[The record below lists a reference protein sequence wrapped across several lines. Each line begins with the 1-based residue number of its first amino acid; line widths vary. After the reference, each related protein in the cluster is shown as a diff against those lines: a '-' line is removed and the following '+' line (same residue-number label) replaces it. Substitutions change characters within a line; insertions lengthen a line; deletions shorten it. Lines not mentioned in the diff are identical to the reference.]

1 MELGYVG
8 GMKELCWLNIL
19 LVCGNGL
26 FVDDNISDQVIEMSR
41 ECLDVW
47 YERRELISGTDGITM
62 KAHLITHF
70 HQIAKRFG
78 NVCGYSYFY
87 GEGLLYMLSW
97 LISQKS
103 ENNLLNQVR
112 IRLADY
118 NMSSRVLTNKAIA
131 DYIMKSELA
140 TPIRSDS
147 LDMTTTE
154 SDTLIMK
161 SDNEYVY
168 TENTISS
175 SKMKN
180 DKKNVKRCGGC
191 FVGNKTKI
199 IDDNIQ
205 CWNAK
210 RLSTGCLWIVLEQC
224 LDFDVEYSEIMETI
238 SEKTAISEIK

>member
-161 SDNEYVY
+161 SDNERKLI
-168 TENTISS
+168 TNWT
-175 SKMKN
+175 
-180 DKKNVKRCGGC
+180 
-191 FVGNKTKI
+191 
-199 IDDNIQ
+199 
-205 CWNAK
+205 
-210 RLSTGCLWIVLEQC
+210 
-224 LDFDVEYSEIMETI
+224 SEII
-238 SEKTAISEIK
+238 KTQFEIIVVKGVWVSWP